1 MGWSQSW
8 FDVDVSASICQYD
21 TGSSIISAM
30 VLFCNGLWTSNMV
43 VDPNMGLWNYGFRLP
58 LSRTAFIVYIEDPR
72 VTHPAVRERCGAHQA
87 DREPARA
94 ASVLPESLRRAIRLR
109 ACSAFRRK
117 ETMRTF
123 SATTL
128 TGAVLTS
135 LLFSATAFAHEHV
148 ALNGT
153 WTLVPAQSDFAGQ
166 PVIQTGTVTINER
179 DGDITVSRSFK
190 YEGAS
195 DTFFYRDITDSEN
208 SATIHTGKELKTKTR
223 WDHDVL
229 KVTNTNTQSGA
240 VTLETYTL
248 AADGTMMVSV
258 VRPGHKLI
266 SLRFQRQ

>member
-21 TGSSIISAM
+21 TGPSIISAM

-109 ACSAFRRK
+109 ACSAIRRK

-153 WTLVPAQSDFAGQ
+153 GTLVPAQSDFAGH
-166 PVIQTGTVTINER
+166 PVIQTGTVTINQREM
-179 DGDITVSRSFK
+179 GTSLFLAVSNMKAPATLSSTVTSPTARTMPRFTRAKSSR
-190 YEGAS
+190 
-195 DTFFYRDITDSEN
+195 R
-208 SATIHTGKELKTKTR
+208 
-223 WDHDVL
+223 
-229 KVTNTNTQSGA
+229 
-240 VTLETYTL
+240 
-248 AADGTMMVSV
+248 
-258 VRPGHKLI
+258 RPGGI
-266 SLRFQRQ
+266 TTS